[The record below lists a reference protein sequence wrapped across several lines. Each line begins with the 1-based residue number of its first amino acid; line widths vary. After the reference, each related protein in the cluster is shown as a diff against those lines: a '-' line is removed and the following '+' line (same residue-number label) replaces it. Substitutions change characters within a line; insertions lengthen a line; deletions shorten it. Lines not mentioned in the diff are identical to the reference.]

1 MARLCLCLLMLLTI
15 VARGAEN
22 AEIAARGWGRLFT
35 THAERARLE
44 ALRAAGEGVSPATS
58 IVAGAE
64 LETANESPISVQGYI
79 KPADGS
85 NGTVWV
91 NGAPIQENSAD
102 GSIAIDA
109 LQANQGRVRIKLDGG
124 KFIDLKAGQAYL
136 PVVGNIVDLPV
147 ASEGFGKAGR
157 SNNRQPGLEAGQ

>member
-15 VARGAEN
+15 MARGAEN
-22 AEIAARGWGRLFT
+22 AEIDARDWGRLFT
-35 THAERARLE
+35 TPTERARLE
-44 ALRAAGEGVSPATS
+44 ALRSAGEGGPPATS

-79 KPADGS
+79 KPGDGS

-91 NGAPIQENSAD
+91 NGAPLQENFAD
-102 GSIAIDA
+102 GGVAINA
-109 LQANQGRVRIKLDGG
+109 LQANQGRVRIKLEGG

-136 PVVGNIVDLPV
+136 PVAGNIVDLPV
-147 ASEGFGKAGR
+147 VNEEFGKAGR
-157 SNNRQPGLEAGQ
+157 SDNRQPGLEAGP